1 MPKTISAADVP
12 ALLRPGQTVFVQGAV
27 GEPLALG
34 QALAEAGEASRGV
47 HYLSCLVPGINRTD
61 FAAFH
66 DEASMTAFFVQAE
79 LRTSFAAGKVR
90 FLPLHY
96 SGICGYMKNHPP
108 VDILLMQVAPP
119 DENGMC
125 SLGLSVDFVPLMLD
139 KAKLVVAEVN
149 AAMPSPPGSPKIP
162 FDGLDYV
169 VHTDRALPELPTGE
183 LAPVI
188 ETIGQKV
195 AALIHDGDCIQIGIG
210 KVPAAILTC
219 LMDRRNLGLH
229 GGMVTDEVADL
240 VDGGALNG
248 SAKTIDT
255 NKLICGAAMGTERVF
270 EWAAGRDDVI
280 FRGADY
286 THNVPVVAQ
295 IDNFVSINS
304 TLEVDLTGQAN
315 SETLDGRQISGTGG
329 LVDFVRGARMAN
341 NGRSI
346 LALSATAGGGK
357 ISRIV
362 PTLAAGAAISCPRAD
377 IDYVVTEHGA
387 ARLKD
392 KSVDERAEALI
403 AIAAP
408 QFHDELSRAWRL
420 RRDRMRGLNS

>member
-1 MPKTISAADVP
+1 MPKIIAATDLP
-12 ALLRPGQTVFVQGAV
+12 ALLRPGLTVFVQGAV

-34 QALAEAGEASRGV
+34 QALAAAGEASRGV
-47 HYLSCLVPGINRTD
+47 HYISCLVPGINRTD
-61 FAAFH
+61 FSAFH
-66 DEASMTAFFVQAE
+66 PEARLTAFFVQAE
-79 LRTSFAAGKVR
+79 LRESFAAGKVR

-96 SGICGYMKNHPP
+96 SGVCSYMKSLPP
-108 VDILLMQVAPP
+108 MDLVLIQVAPP
-119 DENGMC
+119 DADGMC
-125 SLGLSVDFVPLMLD
+125 SLGLSVDFVPLILD
-139 KAKLVVAEVN
+139 AAKVVVAEVN

-162 FDGLDYV
+162 YDRLDYAV
-169 VHTDRALPELPTGE
+169 PTDRALPEMPTGD
-183 LAPVI
+183 LPAVI
-188 ETIGQKV
+188 ATIGAKV
-195 AALIHDGDCIQIGIG
+195 AELIDDGSCIQIGIG

-219 LMDRRNLGLH
+219 LKDRRDLGLH

-240 VDGGALNG
+240 VDTGALNG
-248 SAKTIDT
+248 SRKSINT
-255 NKLICGAAMGTERVF
+255 NYIICGAAMGTSRVF
-270 EWAAGRDDVI
+270 EWAANRGDVQ

-315 SETLDGRQISGTGG
+315 SETVGGRQISGTGG
-329 LVDFVRGARMAN
+329 LVDFVRGARMAK

-346 LALSATAGGGK
+346 LALSATAAKGT

-362 PTLAAGAAISCPRAD
+362 PALRLGAVVSCPRAD
-377 IDYVVTEHGA
+377 IDFVVTEYGA

-392 KSVDERAEALI
+392 KSIDERAEALI

-408 QFHDELSRAWRL
+408 NFQAELARAWREQ
-420 RRDRMRGLNS
+420 RRQIGG